1 MIVNQKHRV
10 LVLHLRDPSAVLKLI
25 PAAKPL
31 VYKGRELTVVPHKLD
46 EVKLLQN
53 LGLNPPHP
61 VDYYYDWPGRYTPLD
76 AQRETVRFLTIHPRA
91 YCLNDLGTGKTLSAL
106 WSFDFLRTHGQ
117 ARKLLVVAPLSTLE
131 RTWGDELFTHFPHLN
146 FHVLHGSSQKRRLL
160 LADQEVDVYVIN
172 HDGVKVIQDA
182 LQTRP
187 DLDTVIIDELSQVA
201 RNAQTDRWKSLR
213 ALIGARAR
221 VWGMTGTPT
230 PNAPTDAWAQARL
243 LTPSTVPTFYSHF
256 RDMTMRQTAVY
267 TWIVKDDANDIVHQ
281 ALQPAIRFRRDD
293 CIDLPPVTY
302 EAREV
307 ALTKDQQGVYD
318 QMLAK
323 LYAEYQ
329 GGEISAANEAVKTMK
344 LVQICCGAAYDSDGN
359 TIVIPPKGRVQEL
372 LTIIEEAASKVIV
385 FVPFKSALRALHAE
399 ISKHHS
405 AEMIYGEVS
414 KTARDRILGDFQQ
427 SADPQVLI
435 AQPGAMSHG
444 LTLTAA
450 SVIVWFAPITSA
462 ETYVQANG
470 RITRPGQKYNQLIVH
485 IQGTRLEAR
494 MYDRL
499 KKKVSSQGA
508 LLEMFREQSR

>member
-25 PAAKPL
+25 PTAKSL
-31 VYKGRELTVVPHKLD
+31 VHKGRELTVVPHKLD

-53 LGLNPPHP
+53 LGLTPPHP

-76 AQRETVRFLTIHPRA
+76 AQRETVRFLTLHPRA

-405 AEMIYGEVS
+405 AEMIFGEVS

-470 RITRPGQKYNQLIVH
+470 RITRPGQKYNQLIIH